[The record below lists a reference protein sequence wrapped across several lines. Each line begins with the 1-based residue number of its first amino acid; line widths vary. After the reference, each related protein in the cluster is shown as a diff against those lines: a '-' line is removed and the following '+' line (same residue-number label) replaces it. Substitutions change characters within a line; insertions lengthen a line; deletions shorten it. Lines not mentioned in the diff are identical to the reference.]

1 MNEHNMS
8 DVNESLDMDGLDQL
22 FGDEI
27 SIPSAADCMAPI
39 TSNKPRDL
47 SFFHQ
52 IPVKVTLEV
61 ASTQV
66 SLGELMQVEEGAV
79 IELDKLAGEPLD
91 VRVNGRPLAKG
102 EVVVVNGKYG
112 LRLVDVI
119 DANLLHG
126 IDD

>member
-1 MNEHNMS
+1 MSEHNMN
-8 DVNESLDMDGLDQL
+8 DPLDLDGLDQL
-22 FGDEI
+22 FGDDI
-27 SIPSAADCMAPI
+27 SMPSAADYMAP
-39 TSNKPRDL
+39 TSSSKQRDL

-61 ASTQV
+61 ASTEV
-66 SLGELMQVEEGAV
+66 PLGDLMRVEEGAV

-91 VRVNGRPLAKG
+91 VRVNGRLLAKG

-119 DANLLHG
+119 DTNLLG
-126 IDD
+126 GMDD

>member
-1 MNEHNMS
+1 MSEHNMN
-8 DVNESLDMDGLDQL
+8 DPLDLDGLDQL

-27 SIPSAADCMAPI
+27 SMPSAADYLAP
-39 TSNKPRDL
+39 TSSSKQRDL
-47 SFFHQ
+47 SFFRQ

-61 ASTQV
+61 ASTEV
-66 SLGELMQVEEGAV
+66 PLGDLMRVEEGAV

-91 VRVNGRPLAKG
+91 VRVNGRLLAKG

-119 DANLLHG
+119 DTSLLG
-126 IDD
+126 GMDD